1 MFIGEERVPFDTLV
15 PFIPRVPSP
24 SDVFPAKIQTGGT
37 TLVLTE
43 ILDFSLEEESVVNSD
58 DDDIPTLAAVATY
71 MRRDL
76 HRNKDFYENVLPTYR
91 IDEFKSHFRMT

>member
-1 MFIGEERVPFDTLV
+1 MAEQL
-15 PFIPRVPSP
+15 
-24 SDVFPAKIQTGGT
+24 
-37 TLVLTE
+37 LVLNE

-58 DDDIPTLAAVATY
+58 DDIPILAAVATY